1 MPIAVDAMGGD
12 NGHEVIVSG
21 AMIAAEYGVDV
32 VLVGD
37 PDKIGTDHGL
47 PIIEASEVVPMGADP
62 AWAVRTLRDSSIVR
76 ACEAVKDGRADAVL
90 SAGSTG
96 AAMAA
101 ALLRIGRIR
110 GVSRPAVAV
119 PFPVPGS
126 TPSTLLDCG
135 ANPDCQ
141 PEWLVQF
148 GQMGA
153 AYMRKRYKL
162 PRPRVGL
169 LTIGEEAG
177 KGNSLI
183 KETLKLFEDS
193 DWVASS
199 GAEFIGNIES
209 NDLMAG
215 VADVVVADGFTGNVL
230 LKGIEGA
237 NVVIAAATR
246 KALAENPSLSSVTAP
261 IEQSISPV
269 FDQTFNSSA
278 TGAAML
284 LGLRGVA
291 MIAHGSADSATIA
304 SATRH
309 AADLVGKDIIS
320 EIRGVFSK

>member
-1 MPIAVDAMGGD
+1 MGGD
-12 NGHEVIVSG
+12 HGHEVIVSG

-76 ACEAVKDGRADAVL
+76 ACEAVKDGRATAVL

-126 TPSTLLDCG
+126 TPCTLLDCG

-153 AYMRKRYKL
+153 AYMRRRYNL
-162 PRPRVGL
+162 PRPRIGL

-177 KGNSLI
+177 KGNALI
-183 KETLKLFEDS
+183 KETLKLFES
-193 DWVASS
+193 TDWAGNS
-199 GAEFIGNIES
+199 GAEFVGNIEA
-209 NDLMAG
+209 NDMMTG
-215 VADVVVADGFTGNVL
+215 VADVIVADGFTGNVL

-237 NVVIAAATR
+237 NDVIAATVR
-246 KALAENPSLSSVTAP
+246 KAIAGNAALSGVSGAVEQTIAP
-261 IEQSISPV
+261 E
-269 FDQTFNSSA
+269 FDQRFNSRA

-284 LGLRGVA
+284 LGIRGVA
-291 MIAHGSADSATIA
+291 MIAHGSSDSATIA

-309 AADLVGKDIIS
+309 AAELVGSEIIS
-320 EIRGVFSK
+320 EIRGVFST